1 MSPRSTPSPK
11 REEDNRSPREECR
24 DADGSCQR
32 SQTETHDKS
41 LAFLRS
47 LGPEQE
53 EPIDLSM
60 KRTEGQTVADAG
72 STEEERST
80 DSEDELLQ
88 DTGPPL
94 DLTRKT

>member
-1 MSPRSTPSPK
+1 M
-11 REEDNRSPREECR
+11 E
-24 DADGSCQR
+24 AVY
-32 SQTETHDKS
+32 DKS

-60 KRTEGQTVADAG
+60 KSGVTDGRVADAG

-80 DSEDELLQ
+80 DSEDNELLQ